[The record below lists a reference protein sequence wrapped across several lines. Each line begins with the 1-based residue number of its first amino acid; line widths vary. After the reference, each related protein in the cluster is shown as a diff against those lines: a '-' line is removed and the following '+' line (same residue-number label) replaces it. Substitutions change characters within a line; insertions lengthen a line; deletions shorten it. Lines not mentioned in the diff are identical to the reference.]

1 MTKEKAIA
9 ILNLKAMNATG
20 ILGVLDPN
28 CGEAKALREEIEALD
43 MAMESLKGS
52 TIENNS
58 IAEIYKMK
66 AQDMHTQ
73 TIEKALARL
82 KELDK
87 RRNHENLPIRPHNRD

>member
-43 MAMESLKGS
+43 MA
-52 TIENNS
+52 INV
-58 IAEIYKMK
+58 
-66 AQDMHTQ
+66 
-73 TIEKALARL
+73 L
-82 KELDK
+82 KEK
-87 RRNHENLPIRPHNRD
+87 EKP